1 MTTSPGLSI
10 KKPIS
15 VWNKPLKANFK
26 DFFKSLGKAGVDAAT
41 GQWIGLGKDA
51 VDALSAIGLESNE
64 PEELAWALIYNSLTK
79 AIASIISDSQFLIQ
93 DIPNDL
99 DDLSNSQSVLV
110 ALSFVQGKLTLSEQ
124 TNLNTVYADLLN
136 AVYERGYEDTCEC
149 CGQTTRGQLP
159 PDVPTTGY
167 GDRLVSL
174 VGLLSSGEY
183 RQSHSMVQSL
193 LSVLF
198 GLELSR
204 SGIYRLRTQDRKHVA
219 IGEMSRGNFIRI
231 LEEIALAAWHGDG
244 RTTTVEEIKSHCDN
258 SGLERLLEIF
268 EEGAQAGVT
277 RLLAA
282 FYFRQSGIRGNE
294 RTFEF
299 THKSF
304 GEYLTACRIVRAM
317 ERIQK
322 KLDERKEYM
331 EEGWDDRAA
340 LLHDRAA
347 LLHWTEVCGPTRMDT
362 YLLSFLRD
370 EVALNPL
377 EKISQWQQTFAHLI
391 GAMLRQGMPMETF
404 MLSSSLKFQ
413 KANQWAINA
422 EEALLAALGACSSV
436 TQLISHIDWPSRVAF
451 GAWVKRLQGQRT
463 GAKNVVALESLSYL
477 GLENAILYI
486 QDLYGA
492 RLKGIN
498 LERAQFDLSRL
509 DQVDL
514 EEANLKGATFSSAN
528 LNNSNLRRAN
538 LKEAHL
544 IGSDLRGTKLEAA
557 NLQRAV
563 LGGANLEG
571 ANLEGAN
578 LEEAN
583 LKGAT
588 FSSANLNNSNLRR
601 ANLKEA
607 HLIGSD
613 LRGTKLEAAN
623 LQRAV
628 LGGANLEGANLEGA
642 NLEGANLE
650 GANLQGANL
659 EEANLEGANL
669 QGANLQGRISRRQTF
684 KKPTLKNA
692 NLTNA
697 NLENIS
703 WDVETD
709 WHGVKGLENA
719 RNVPAE
725 LKRQLGI
732 A

>member
-136 AVYERGYEDTCEC
+136 AVYERGYEDN
-149 CGQTTRGQLP
+149 
-159 PDVPTTGY
+159 
-167 GDRLVSL
+167 
-174 VGLLSSGEY
+174 
-183 RQSHSMVQSL
+183 
-193 LSVLF
+193 
-198 GLELSR
+198 
-204 SGIYRLRTQDRKHVA
+204 RKHVA